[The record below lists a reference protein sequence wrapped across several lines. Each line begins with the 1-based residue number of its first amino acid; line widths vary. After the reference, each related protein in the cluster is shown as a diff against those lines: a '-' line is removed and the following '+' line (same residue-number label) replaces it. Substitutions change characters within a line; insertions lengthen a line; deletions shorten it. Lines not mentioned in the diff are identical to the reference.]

1 MKTLLI
7 VDMQKGFITENN
19 KFLVKNIENLLKK
32 HDFDRIF
39 ATKFINNEKSPFV
52 KYLDYTKFFDG
63 DGTDFAL
70 DLPSK
75 TVEIKKTSY
84 TLPKILRGGE
94 FYLCGTD
101 YDSCVLAIAFQLFDH
116 GIQPKIILDCVGS
129 HSKNPIPLEDF
140 KKICIKNFGK
150 DSIIE
155 NF

>member
-19 KFLVKNIENLLKK
+19 KFLVKNIENLLKN

-70 DLPSK
+70 DL
-75 TVEIKKTSY
+75 
-84 TLPKILRGGE
+84 RGGE

-116 GIQPKIILDCVGS
+116 GIQPKIILNCVGS
-129 HSKNPIPLEDF
+129 HSKNSIPLEDF